1 VGVSPNIGVVKSP
14 SRLREGLGE
23 GRAERVSL
31 WLRNLP
37 SPDPSRRRE
46 GRRMMS
52 NGRALVR
59 GRGGACWLTG
69 ALPSAGGAMHVG

>member
-23 GRAERVSL
+23 GRAKRVSL
-31 WLRNLP
+31 WLRHLP

-46 GRRMMS
+46 GRCILA
-52 NGRALVR
+52 NGRAPAG
-59 GRGGACWLTG
+59 GRGDACWLTG
-69 ALPSAGGAMHVG
+69 ALDVSC